1 MKYLPPFFCRVGS
14 KRPILDDLLK
24 LVPPSFKLYV
34 EPFAGGAALLWNI
47 PFQKAILN
55 DLDKGL
61 ISAYSLI
68 KKSSSNPSDYPTVE
82 GVLNVQNFVNKDYT
96 RNEDKLIKF
105 LFLQCNVFGS
115 LPNKTKIYKGTNQRR
130 KINNIQ
136 LYKDKL
142 KNTTLISQDYKKV
155 IRKYDSPD
163 TFFFLDP
170 PYAKSKGLY
179 NDDIIDYDE
188 LKDILKTIK
197 GKFMLTLN
205 DSPRFRNL
213 FRDFNVKGIS
223 VRSPSNIEQFQR
235 KRAELIITNYNL
247 VPNKMQGGK
256 ISTNPWIAHVQQ
268 YAKKNGMTYFQALKD
283 PKVKDGY
290 KKK

>member
-14 KRPILDDLLK
+14 KRPMLDDILK
-24 LVPPSFKLYV
+24 LIPPSLSLYV
-34 EPFAGGAALLWNI
+34 EPFAGGAALFWNI
-47 PFQKAILN
+47 DFEKAILN

-61 ISAYSLI
+61 IQAYSLI
-68 KKSSSNPSDYPTVE
+68 KKSSSNPSDYPIVE
-82 GVLNVQNFVNKDYT
+82 GIQNVQNFVDKNYT
-96 RNEDKLIKF
+96 RNEDKLMKF

-115 LPNKTKIYKGTNQRR
+115 LPGKTKIYKGVSHQR
-130 KINNIQ
+130 KLNNIQ

-142 KNTTLISQDYKKV
+142 KNTTLLSQDYKKV
-155 IRKYDSPD
+155 IQKYDSPD

-179 NDDIIDYDE
+179 KDDIIDYDE
-188 LKDILKTIK
+188 LERILATIK

-205 DSPRFRNL
+205 DSPRFRKL
-213 FRDFNVKGIS
+213 FSKFNVKGIS

-235 KRAELIITNYNL
+235 QRQELIITNYNTT
-247 VPNKMQGGK
+247 NKMQGGK

-268 YAKKNGMTYFQALKD
+268 YAKKNGMTYFQALRD
-283 PKVKDGY
+283 PKVKQGY